1 MRALVDHRECMRMT
15 EEEMPDPGSRA
26 SSPPTTCQVFLG
38 WLQGEGHLEPLNQFK
53 QEELV
58 YIMLSI
64 IQANCYDLN
73 YAQTI
78 MTPRNLLRV
87 VIASHFKVIFIQ
99 RLTQCRALAC

>member
-1 MRALVDHRECMRMT
+1 MRTT

-38 WLQGEGHLEPLNQFK
+38 WLQGEGHLESLNQFK

-64 IQANCYDLN
+64 IQANCYYLT

-78 MTPRNLLRV
+78 MTPGTLLIV
-87 VIASHFKVIFIQ
+87 VTASHFKVILI
-99 RLTQCRALAC
+99 QCRLQCSALAFSSG